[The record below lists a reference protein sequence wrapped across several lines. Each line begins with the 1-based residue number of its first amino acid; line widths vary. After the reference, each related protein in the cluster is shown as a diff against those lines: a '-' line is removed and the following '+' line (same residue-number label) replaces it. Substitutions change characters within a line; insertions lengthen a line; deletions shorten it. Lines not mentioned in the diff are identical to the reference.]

1 MLALTVRQPFA
12 SLIIEGVK
20 SLEYRKRPIRLRGR
34 IAIHAAAELASMDLI
49 EWARATH
56 FPHMPIGAWLEYVTA
71 LPLGAV
77 LGTVRVC
84 GTARADRIR
93 PAGPDGW
100 FWAWRLQS
108 PEAFPVPIPA
118 RGSQSFW
125 RWNLPA

>member
-20 SLEYRKRPIRLRGR
+20 TLEYRKRVLRLRGR

-56 FPHMPIGAWLEYVTA
+56 FPRMPIGAWLEYVTA

-77 LGTVRVC
+77 LGTVEIC
-84 GTARADRIR
+84 GT
-93 PAGPDGW
+93 GPSSPSGPPGW
-100 FWAWRLQS
+100 PYAWQLRS
-108 PEAFPVPIPA
+108 PVPFPAPFPA
-118 RGSQSFW
+118 RGSQNLW
-125 RWNLPA
+125 RWNPPA